1 MVPLQHLPIHP
12 PKLTSPPFHH
22 LRNRALSIRSTN
34 RSSSTHHSSTTN
46 PGSNTTTTRKP
57 FSFHSLRGT
66 TQPDLSKRL
75 YRLIKST
82 NTLISSHESAA
93 RERLSI
99 ATQLSEWGEAT
110 GDDAVSDVSDK
121 VGVVL
126 SELGEQEEVYASR
139 LEEGRGVL
147 KVVRDTE
154 RSVAPSREGK
164 RRVAEEIGKLKGRE
178 PGSGRLVTLE
188 QELVRAEAENL
199 VAEAQL
205 GNVVSLFCLFSFC
218 FVV

>member
-1 MVPLQHLPIHP
+1 M
-12 PKLTSPPFHH
+12 
-22 LRNRALSIRSTN
+22 
-34 RSSSTHHSSTTN
+34 
-46 PGSNTTTTRKP
+46 
-57 FSFHSLRGT
+57 
-66 TQPDLSKRL
+66 
-75 YRLIKST
+75 
-82 NTLISSHESAA
+82 
-93 RERLSI
+93 
-99 ATQLSEWGEAT
+99 
-110 GDDAVSDVSDK
+110 SDK

-164 RRVAEEIGKLKGRE
+164 RRVAEEIGRLKVKE
-178 PGSGRLVTLE
+178 PGSARLVTLE

-205 GNVVSLFCLFSFC
+205 GNVVSFFLSLSLFVLLSEKGAA
-218 FVV
+218 